1 MARGRMITNN
11 ITRDKRVDN
20 LSDDTCRLLFTWL
33 ITFADREG
41 RTYGDASIV
50 HAMVFPRRR
59 DISIDQVEIYLNE
72 LHECGLIV
80 RYDAEDDTFIFFP
93 GFDKNQPGMRKDREP
108 DSELPAPSKDNIRQI
123 AGRLPEDCR
132 KIAGLREW
140 NGMEE
145 NGMETRGGKTPDY
158 YSDDAEI
165 LNILTD
171 VTGFTAFPVKEREER
186 IAQIRSV
193 CGRDS
198 PPADYL
204 RPYYSE
210 WIKRGYS
217 KSNLAWLDWAVVGEI
232 PPVRKKDSL
241 PNHKPTKAE
250 ELAAAAAELYGTG

>member
-1 MARGRMITNN
+1 MITNN
-11 ITRDKRVDN
+11 IARDKRVDS

-33 ITFADREG
+33 ITFADCEG
-41 RTYGDASIV
+41 RTYGDAAIV
-50 HAMVFPRRR
+50 HSMVFPRRR
-59 DISIDQVEIYLNE
+59 NIDIDQVEIYLNE

-80 RYDAEDDTFIFFP
+80 RYDAAGDTYIFFP

-108 DSELPAPSKDNIRQI
+108 DSELPAPTEENIRQYSGNVPANI
-123 AGRLPEDCR
+123 RQNV
-132 KIAGLREW
+132 GLREW

-145 NGMETRGGKTPDY
+145 NGMELCGKTHDFF
-158 YSDDAEI
+158 SDDIEI
-165 LNILTD
+165 LNILTA

-204 RPYYSE
+204 RPYYAE

-217 KSNLAWLDWAVVGEI
+217 KANLAWLDWAVVGEI
-232 PPVRKKDSL
+232 PPIRKKEPL
-241 PNHKPTKAE
+241 TNHKPTKSE